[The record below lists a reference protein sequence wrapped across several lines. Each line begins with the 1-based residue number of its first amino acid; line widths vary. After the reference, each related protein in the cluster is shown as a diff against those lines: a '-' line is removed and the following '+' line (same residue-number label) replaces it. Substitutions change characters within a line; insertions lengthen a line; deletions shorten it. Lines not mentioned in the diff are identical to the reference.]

1 MKLISF
7 TASGHSSYGAVVG
20 DRIVDLGRRRGDRRP
35 TLRAAIAG
43 AALAG
48 AADEVDS
55 AATDMALSQSTPL
68 PPITNPD
75 KIICAGRNCGR
86 QAFVIEPPSFNNP
99 PCHRQAT
106 EHMPQHKFQ
115 PPVAAE

>member
-1 MKLISF
+1 LSVTESWIW
-7 TASGHSSYGAVVG
+7 GAG
-20 DRIVDLGRRRGDRRP
+20 AGIGAP

-55 AATDMALSQSTPL
+55 AATDMALSQVTL
-68 PPITNPD
+68 VPPITDPD
-75 KIICAGRNCGR
+75 KIICAGRNCGQ

-99 PCHRQAT
+99 PCHRQAR

-115 PPVAAE
+115 TPVAAE